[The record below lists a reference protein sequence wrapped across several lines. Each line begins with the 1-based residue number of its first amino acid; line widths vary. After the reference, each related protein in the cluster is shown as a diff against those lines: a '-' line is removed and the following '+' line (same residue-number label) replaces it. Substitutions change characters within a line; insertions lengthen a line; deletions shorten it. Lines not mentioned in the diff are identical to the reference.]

1 IKISEAEK
9 SLNEGKVH
17 SAERALLEAIDLY
30 KGKFLEGFYDDWI
43 LQMRDYYSERF
54 RLAVLALG
62 DIYLKKAQTD
72 SAIELTA
79 KLLIN
84 DPLDEEAHRFLMHC
98 YMQAGEK
105 AKAIA
110 QYRRCESIFKK
121 ELGCE
126 PSEKTKDLYRSLL

>member
-1 IKISEAEK
+1 
-9 SLNEGKVH
+9 
-17 SAERALLEAIDLY
+17 SAERDLLEAIDLY